1 MSNFSP
7 SRLTVY
13 CISKYGYGIRIDKQG
28 TNVFLIITISRPVVV
43 ATPVNFGVYE
53 PVSQAGK
60 NNKSWEVIPQNER
73 TLKIQEK
80 EIQRG
85 INGSSNESWPR
96 NHS

>member
-1 MSNFSP
+1 VFSYLSNFIP

-13 CISKYGYGIRIDKQG
+13 CSSRYGYGIRVAKQG

-53 PVSQAGK
+53 PVSQTGK

-73 TLKIQEK
+73 NLKIQEK
-80 EIQRG
+80 EIQRE
-85 INGSSNESWPR
+85 INGPSNES
-96 NHS
+96 